1 MSRTQRNLLYIE
13 FEDDWNDGKS
23 VRKHVNKSKRL
34 KIKQNLRYL
43 DFNDPDELEAVDSLE
58 TVY

>member
-1 MSRTQRNLLYIE
+1 MSRTQRN
-13 FEDDWNDGKS
+13 FFNTDFDDDWNDSKS
-23 VRKHVNKSKRL
+23 MRRHVNKSKKL

-43 DFNDPDELEAVDSLE
+43 DLNEYDLEVMDSLE